1 MIFPSAA
8 PAVAVAWMVC
18 GLVHWQRK
26 KRPRDVAFVEAATG
40 RVVALASGAPALL
53 GPLDIITDRTRVD
66 LLAGSELRICHYL
79 TARFLTVKGPARIM
93 VSANGIKSK
102 PGNRPTFPAR
112 NATLP
117 KLRAVLRAAWWPGVS
132 RSSFVRL
139 GITNAS
145 GALCDRSHSRL

>member
-1 MIFPSAA
+1 MISPTPS
-8 PAVAVAWMVC
+8 AVAVAFMVW
-18 GLVHWQRK
+18 GFAPLAAQEAS
-26 KRPRDVAFVEAATG
+26 RDVAFVEAATG

-93 VSANGIKSK
+93 VSANGVS
-102 PGNRPTFPAR
+102 
-112 NATLP
+112 
-117 KLRAVLRAAWWPGVS
+117 VLRAAWWPGVS

-139 GITNAS
+139 DTTKHF
-145 GALCDRSHSRL
+145 RRFV